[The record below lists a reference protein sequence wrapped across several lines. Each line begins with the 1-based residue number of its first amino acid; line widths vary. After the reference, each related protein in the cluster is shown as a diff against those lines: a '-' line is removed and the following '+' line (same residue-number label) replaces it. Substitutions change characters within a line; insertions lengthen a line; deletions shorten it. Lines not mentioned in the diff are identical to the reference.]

1 MPSMRRHALFSDWGI
16 LLFKIART
24 NIAAPFT
31 QDSPEEANHELLR
44 QLCISEDWTADLES
58 GIVSLG
64 PHSMAMHGVSQ
75 SECGLL
81 NLLRCYEAHD
91 QLRILEL
98 FEQAATNSSSFCY
111 SSTIQPKSALRQP
124 VFCIGESAGLDGRQ
138 SGRFIGVFLY
148 PRFKLD
154 PRVHLVG
161 HQ

>member
-1 MPSMRRHALFSDWGI
+1 MQGMRRHALFSDWGI

-24 NIAAPFT
+24 NITAPFA
-31 QDSPEEANHELLR
+31 QDSLGESNPELLY
-44 QLCISEDWTADLES
+44 QLCISEGWTADLES

-64 PHSMAMHGVSQ
+64 PHSMAMHGISQ

-81 NLLRCYEAHD
+81 NLLRCYETHD

-98 FEQAATNSSSFCY
+98 FEQAATNCSAFCY
-111 SSTIQPKSALRQP
+111 SSTIQPKAAPRQP

-138 SGRFIGVFLY
+138 TGRFIGVFLY

-154 PRVHLVG
+154 PHVHLVG